1 MPDVDYEDLLA
12 DLVRRM
18 VTPSAGRGSLDYAD
32 WVGDDDA

>member
-18 VTPSAGRGSLDYAD
+18 VMPDAGRGSLDYGD
-32 WVGDDDA
+32 WAGDDDV